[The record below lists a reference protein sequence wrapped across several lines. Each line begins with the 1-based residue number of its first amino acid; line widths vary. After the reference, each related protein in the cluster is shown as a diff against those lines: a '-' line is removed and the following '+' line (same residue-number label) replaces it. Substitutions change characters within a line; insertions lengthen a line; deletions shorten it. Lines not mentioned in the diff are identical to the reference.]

1 MIAHSGPQNPGTLFP
16 VWCSLATRDP
26 GTSLL
31 IQAIHD
37 ISPLSFR
44 SNDRTNSRS
53 IRYLP
58 SAYTLAGRSNK
69 PESTFWAQID
79 ILE

>member
-31 IQAIHD
+31 IQAIRD
-37 ISPLSFR
+37 SAPLSFQEQR
-44 SNDRTNSRS
+44 
-53 IRYLP
+53 P
-58 SAYTLAGRSNK
+58 HQQ
-69 PESTFWAQID
+69 PQHQIFT
-79 ILE
+79 